1 MSLRK
6 TRRGV
11 PRAAQNAAGR
21 SPRYAKRGG
30 AFPVLRKTLRRV
42 RRSRLVQS
50 LHGERNAVFL
60 HVDAEY
66 LYIDDV
72 SDLDNIERMLDVPV
86 GKL

>member
-1 MSLRK
+1 MLRL
-6 TRRGV
+6 
-11 PRAAQNAAGR
+11 
-21 SPRYAKRGG
+21 SIEECRYAKRGG
-30 AFPVLRKTLRRV
+30 AFPALRKTRRGVPALRKTQRRV
-42 RRSRLVQS
+42 RRCRLVQS

-72 SDLDNIERMLDVPV
+72 SDLDNIERVLDVPV